1 MSKKRLQLTRDHLI
15 HLAKSPQF
23 YIHVPEFLYLRD
35 TAMYNWKYRREAVA
49 GCSRCGADWLAMKG
63 VCDCLFMKLREMK
76 TNNDPALQK
85 VKDFLSEKKGYEVVR
100 CVLYYRR
107 SKKQGKIA
115 KLEF

>member
-1 MSKKRLQLTRDHLI
+1 MSGKRLQLTRDHLI

-23 YIHVPEFLYLRD
+23 YINCPEFLYLRD
-35 TAMYNWKYRREAVA
+35 TAMYNWKHRQEAIS
-49 GCSRCGADWLAMKG
+49 GCVKCGADWLAMKG

-76 TNNDPALQK
+76 ANNDPALQR
-85 VKDFLSEKKGYEVVR
+85 VKDFLSKKKGYAVGR

-107 SKKQGKIA
+107 SSKQAKIA